1 MKLWVQGKI
10 TTTIWGG
17 LGSFGVIHSL
27 ILATPRWHSNIASAN
42 LPASCLIIFLLKSL
56 WCGLIVLIRCKFLS
70 QVSHFLTPWSQAS
83 LSFLTFLVI
92 PTHPHTHT
100 HTDLSPTTDAEE
112 SACKAGD
119 LCSIPGL
126 GRIAAHSSILAWR
139 IACTEESGRLQSMGS
154 QRVGHDWMTNTHTM
168 FLPNRHLL
176 GNFYP

>member
-42 LPASCLIIFLLKSL
+42 LPASCVIIFLLKSL

-92 PTHPHTHT
+92 PTHTHTHT
-100 HTDLSPTTDAEE
+100 HTHTLKPYNR
-112 SACKAGD
+112 C
-119 LCSIPGL
+119 
-126 GRIAAHSSILAWR
+126 WR
-139 IACTEESGRLQSMGS
+139 ICLQS
-154 QRVGHDWMTNTHTM
+154 RRPVFNPWVGKNSSPLQYSGMENCMHRGVWQATVHGVSKSWARLND
-168 FLPNRHLL
+168 
-176 GNFYP
+176 